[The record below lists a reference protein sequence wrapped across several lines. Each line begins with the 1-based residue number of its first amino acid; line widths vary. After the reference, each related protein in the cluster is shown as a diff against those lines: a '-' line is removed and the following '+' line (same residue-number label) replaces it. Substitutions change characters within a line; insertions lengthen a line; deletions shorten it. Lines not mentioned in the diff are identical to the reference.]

1 VVTGGLVPGG
11 DAMAD
16 GIRIQDAAVEIS
28 PEGLQ
33 ALLDHRGAEVTVS
46 RLDLSVSP
54 EALNTLLAGLAPE
67 GVTSPSAQCADG
79 QLRISGEKDGKP
91 MALDLR
97 VGGVR
102 IEITASGLRLT
113 AE

>member
-1 VVTGGLVPGG
+1 MPE
-11 DAMAD
+11 

-28 PEGLQ
+28 PEGLE
-33 ALLDHRGAEVTVS
+33 AMLNKRGAEVTVS
-46 RLDLSVSP
+46 KLDLAISP

-67 GVTSPSAQCADG
+67 GVNAPAAECGDG
-79 QLRISGEKDGKP
+79 RLRVTAEKEGTP
-91 MALDLR
+91 HALDLR

-102 IEITASGLRLT
+102 IELTAGGLRLV

>member
-1 VVTGGLVPGG
+1 
-11 DAMAD
+11 MAD

-28 PEGLQ
+28 PEGLE
-33 ALLDHRGAEVTVS
+33 ALLNQRGAEVTVTK
-46 RLDLSVSP
+46 LDLSVSP
-54 EALNTLLAGLAPE
+54 EALNTLLAGLAPQ
-67 GVTSPSAQCADG
+67 GVVAPTAECADG
-79 QLRISGEKDGKP
+79 RLRVTAEKEGKP

-102 IEITASGLRLT
+102 IELTAGGLRLT